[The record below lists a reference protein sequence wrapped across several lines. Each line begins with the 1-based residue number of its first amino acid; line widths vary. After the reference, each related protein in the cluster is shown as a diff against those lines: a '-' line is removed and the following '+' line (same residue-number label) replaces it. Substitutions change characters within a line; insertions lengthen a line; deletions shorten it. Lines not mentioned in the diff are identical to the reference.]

1 MIGFRMNWARALV
14 GAMMVTSIAALS
26 SPAQGAGLYVSE
38 RGVRPLGRGGAFV
51 AGADDLSAIVYNPA
65 GLADI
70 GKTFLL
76 DATYIHYASDYTRR
90 TLVRQTD
97 PNTGETISEQI
108 QTMPAVQG
116 SAPFIPIPTLAF
128 SFVPKD
134 KWTVAFGLWAPY
146 AGIATYPDKLANGQP
161 APQRYSLLSLEGSAL
176 AVAGGYAA
184 YQISPTLR
192 VGAGVEVLAGI
203 FKSTV
208 VFSGCVPDKF
218 FCAPEQPD
226 WDVAAELNVGPI
238 VAPSANAGVIW
249 LPHPKVRVGLSG
261 HLPFWVRSSGT
272 IKTRLPAAAPFA
284 TARQEGEDADVAFEL
299 PWNLRAGVEA
309 RPKENLRLEMA
320 LAYDGWDVHDSIRV
334 DPDGVALK
342 NVVGFP
348 ETYYIPS
355 VNLPRQFQGAFS
367 VRLGGE
373 YRIPVGKA
381 QLDIRAGAGF
391 ETSAVP
397 NDYVS
402 VLTIDSNKI
411 TPSLGAGLSIG
422 KIRLDMVLAHAFYFT
437 QDVDPRTAKIGQVS
451 PVVANPSPNPNIIN
465 GGTYSVNATMIGLGA
480 MYTFDT
486 PKPAPASPPPPSR
499 VSPEP
504 DQGLST
510 PGPGPAS
517 AGPVL

>member
-1 MIGFRMNWARALV
+1 MICSRTIFARTVVGVMAGFSLASWCASAD
-14 GAMMVTSIAALS
+14 A
-26 SPAQGAGLYVSE
+26 AGLYLSE

-51 AGADDLSAIVYNPA
+51 AGADDLGAIYYNPA
-65 GLADI
+65 GLADV
-70 GKTFLL
+70 GKSFLL
-76 DATYIHYASDYTRR
+76 DGTYVHFSSDYTRR
-90 TLVRQTD
+90 SLVRQTD

-108 QTMPAVQG
+108 KTFDPVHG
-116 SAPFIPIPTLAF
+116 SAPFIPIPTVAF

-134 KWTVAFGLWAPY
+134 KWTVAFGLWVPY
-146 AGIATYPDKLANGQP
+146 AGIATYPDKVNGQP

-176 AVAGGYAA
+176 AVAGGYAS
-184 YQISPTLR
+184 YMISPTLR

-208 VFSGCVPDKF
+208 TFSGCVPDKF

-226 WDVAAELNVGPI
+226 WDVLAELNVGPI

-249 LPHPKVRVGLSG
+249 LPHPKVRVGFSG

-272 IKTRLPAAAPFA
+272 IKTRLPSAAPFA

-309 RPKENLRLEMA
+309 RPMEKLRLEAA
-320 LAYDGWDVHDSIRV
+320 LAYDGWGVHDSIRV
-334 DPDGVALK
+334 DPQGVALK

-381 QLDIRAGAGF
+381 QLDVRAGVGF

-397 NDYVS
+397 NEYVS
-402 VLTIDSNKI
+402 VLTIDSNKV
-411 TPSLGAGLSIG
+411 TPTLGAGLTIG
-422 KIRLDMVLAHAFYFT
+422 SVRLDMVLAHAFFFT
-437 QDVDPRTAKIGQVS
+437 QDVDPKQAKIGQVS

-465 GGTYSVNATMIGLGA
+465 GGTYAANATMIGLGA
-480 MYTFDT
+480 MYTFGAGA
-486 PKPAPASPPPPSR
+486 PAPAEKSKPAEDKPP
-499 VSPEP
+499 
-504 DQGLST
+504 Q
-510 PGPGPAS
+510 
-517 AGPVL
+517 

>member
-1 MIGFRMNWARALV
+1 MICSRTSLARAAI
-14 GAMMVTSIAALS
+14 GAMATLLITSMGN
-26 SPAQGAGLYVSE
+26 PAEAAGLYLSE

-65 GLADI
+65 GLADV
-70 GKTFLL
+70 GKSFLL
-76 DATYIHYASDYTRR
+76 DATYVHFSSDYTRR

-97 PNTGETISEQI
+97 PNTGETVSEQV
-108 QTMPAVQG
+108 QTFAPVQG
-116 SAPFIPIPTLAF
+116 SAPFLPIPTLGF

-146 AGIATYPDKLANGQP
+146 AGIATYPEKQNGQP

-176 AVAGGYAA
+176 AVGGGYAA
-184 YQISPTLR
+184 YQVSPTLR
-192 VGAGVEVLAGI
+192 VGAGVEILGGI

-226 WDVAAELNVGPI
+226 WDVLAELNVGPI

-249 LPHPKVRVGLSG
+249 LPHPKVRVGFSG

-284 TARQEGEDADVAFEL
+284 TARQEGEDADIAFEL
-299 PWNLRAGVEA
+299 PWNLRAGVES
-309 RPKENLRLEMA
+309 RPLENLRLELA

-334 DPDGVALK
+334 DPQGVALK

-367 VRLGGE
+367 ARLGAE
-373 YRIPVGKA
+373 YGISLGKMR
-381 QLDIRAGAGF
+381 LDLRGGAGF

-397 NDYVS
+397 NEYVS

-411 TPSLGAGLSIG
+411 TPTLGAGLTVGSL
-422 KIRLDMVLAHAFYFT
+422 RFDAVVAHAFFLT

-451 PVVANPSPNPNIIN
+451 PVAANPSPNPNIIN
-465 GGTYSVNATMIGLGA
+465 GGTYAASATMIGLGA
-480 MYTFDT
+480 VYTF
-486 PKPAPASPPPPSR
+486 APPPPPKPKAETGKSNTR
-499 VSPEP
+499 AMGS
-504 DQGLST
+504 
-510 PGPGPAS
+510 S
-517 AGPVL
+517 AAPTNQ

>member
-1 MIGFRMNWARALV
+1 MICSRISLGRAIF
-14 GAMMVTSIAALS
+14 GALAALS
-26 SPAQGAGLYVSE
+26 IASFGIPAEGAGLYLSE
-38 RGVRPLGRGGAFV
+38 RGVRPLGRAGAFV
-51 AGADDLSAIVYNPA
+51 AGADDLGAIYYNPA
-65 GLADI
+65 GLADV
-70 GKTFLL
+70 GKSFLF
-76 DATYIHYASDYTRR
+76 DATYVHFSSEYTRR
-90 TLVRQTD
+90 TVVRQTD
-97 PNTGETISEQI
+97 PNTGETISDQI
-108 QTMPAVQG
+108 QTFAPVEG

-134 KWTVAFGLWAPY
+134 KWTVALGLWAPY
-146 AGIATYPDKLANGQP
+146 AGIATYPDKVNGQA

-176 AVAGGYAA
+176 AVVGGYAS

-226 WDVAAELNVGPI
+226 WDVLAELNVGPI
-238 VAPSANAGVIW
+238 IAPSANAGVVW

-272 IKTRLPAAAPFA
+272 IRTRLPAAAPFA
-284 TARQEGEDADVAFEL
+284 TATQEGDEADVAFEL

-309 RPKENLRLEMA
+309 RPVQNLRLEAA
-320 LAYDGWDVHDSIRV
+320 LAYDGWGVHDSIRV
-334 DPDGVALK
+334 DPQGVALK

-355 VNLPRQFQGAFS
+355 VNLERQFQGAFS

-373 YRIPVGKA
+373 YRIPVSKA
-381 QLDIRAGAGF
+381 QLDIRAGVGF

-397 NDYVS
+397 NEYVS
-402 VLTIDSNKI
+402 VLTIDSNKL
-411 TPSLGAGLSIG
+411 TPSIGAGVTIG
-422 KIRLDMVLAHAFYFT
+422 AIRLDMVVAHAFFFS
-437 QDVDPRTAKIGQVS
+437 QDVDPRQAKIGQVS

-465 GGTYSVNATMIGLGA
+465 GGTYSANATMIGLGA
-480 MYTFDT
+480 AYTFGA
-486 PKPAPASPPPPSR
+486 PPAPPPEKPK
-499 VSPEP
+499 
-504 DQGLST
+504 
-510 PGPGPAS
+510 S
-517 AGPVL
+517 AE